1 MRAES
6 WFGKEA
12 VGYKSMTDRQWYA
25 VHTYSGHENKVKTNI
40 ERRAD
45 SMNLKD
51 KIFRILVPTETELRT
66 RAGKRQEVQRKVF
79 PGYVLIEMV
88 LDETTWYLVKST
100 TGVTGFVSSG
110 NKPVPLQEKEVQAI
124 LDAIEAPDR
133 KPKVKWSKEEV
144 VRVVAG
150 PFTDFTGKVEE
161 VNIQKE
167 KLKVLISIFGRDTP
181 VELDFAQVER
191 L

>member
-1 MRAES
+1 L
-6 WFGKEA
+6 
-12 VGYKSMTDRQWYA
+12 VVLSMTERQWYA

-40 ERRAD
+40 ERRAE

-51 KIFRILVPTETELRT
+51 KIFRMLVPTETELRT
-66 RAGKRQEVQRKVF
+66 RGGKRQEVQRKVF
-79 PGYVLIEMV
+79 PGYVLIEMI
-88 LDETTWYLVKST
+88 LDDTTWYLVKST

-110 NKPVPLQEKEVQAI
+110 NKPVPLQDKEVQAI

-133 KPKVKWSKEEV
+133 KPKVKWSKEDV

-150 PFTDFTGKVEE
+150 PFTDFTGKIEE
-161 VNIQKE
+161 INLHKE

>member
-1 MRAES
+1 MAE
-6 WFGKEA
+6 
-12 VGYKSMTDRQWYA
+12 RQWYA

-40 ERRAD
+40 ERRAE

-51 KIFRILVPTETELRT
+51 KIFRILVPTEAELRT

-79 PGYVLIEMV
+79 PGYVLIEMI
-88 LDETTWYLVKST
+88 LDDDTWYLVKST
-100 TGVTGFVSSG
+100 TGVTGFVTSG
-110 NKPVPLQEKEVQAI
+110 NKPVPLQDKEIQAI

-133 KPKVKWSKEEV
+133 KPKVKWSKDEV

-150 PFTDFTGKVEE
+150 PFTDFTGKIEE
-161 VNIQKE
+161 VNVQKE
-167 KLKVLISIFGRDTP
+167 KLRVLISIFGRDTP
-181 VELDFAQVER
+181 VELDFSQVER

>member
-1 MRAES
+1 MVGWVAMAE
-6 WFGKEA
+6 K
-12 VGYKSMTDRQWYA
+12 QWYA

-40 ERRAD
+40 ERRAE

-51 KIFRILVPTETELRT
+51 RIFRIIVPTEAELRT
-66 RAGKRQEVQRKVF
+66 RGGKRQEVQRKVF
-79 PGYVLIEMV
+79 PGYVLIEMI

-110 NKPVPLQEKEVQAI
+110 NKPVPLQDKEVQAI

-133 KPKVKWSKEEV
+133 KPKVKWTKDEV

-150 PFTDFTGKVEE
+150 PFTDFTGKIEE
-161 VNIQKE
+161 VNVQKE

-181 VELDFAQVER
+181 VELDFSQVER